1 MRFQSSE
8 SLRCPVVWIVI
19 VLIRLEDLNG
29 IWSFI
34 VTYKLKIPLFK
45 LEKNLICLVRLDP
58 ISCCYN
64 HVLLV
69 FFYGRIILWG

>member
-1 MRFQSSE
+1 MCFQSSA

-45 LEKNLICLVRLDP
+45 LEKNVISLVRLDP
-58 ISCCYN
+58 ISCSYN
-64 HVLLV
+64 HVLLSC
-69 FFYGRIILWG
+69 FFMVE